1 LPSPT
6 GTPASRWSGGGSAG
20 ATGWRPWTG
29 DRGTRK
35 APNVGDHLLYS
46 IMTTAANGVV
56 QPVHEKA
63 MPAMLMTPGDV
74 DRWLNGNLEE
84 ALELQKPAE
93 DDQVVIVER
102 RKAA

>member
-1 LPSPT
+1 
-6 GTPASRWSGGGSAG
+6 
-20 ATGWRPWTG
+20 
-29 DRGTRK
+29 
-35 APNVGDHLLYS
+35 
-46 IMTTAANGVV
+46 
-56 QPVHEKA
+56 
-63 MPAMLMTPGDV
+63 MLMTPGDV